1 MSEYD
6 PPSNVDAESVLL
18 GTLMHYPTAYAA
30 AVKTLDRADFSVG
43 AHQLIWDV
51 IGLRITEHG
60 PTPAATSPVMIVA
73 DIEKLG
79 QGSRIGHGKTVFEL
93 SDKAITG
100 GVVDELAALISTA
113 AEMRR
118 GLSLATALHTAA
130 VNPTTDPSV
139 ITDLIADHLDAERS
153 RSERAVTTR
162 AVLDWDEFFGT
173 DFTDTAFLPGRLMA
187 EGQQMALVG
196 DGKAGKSLF
205 AQEWAWRAATGQ
217 RFLGD
222 RQHEPVRI
230 LYLDAENGRDEIQ
243 RRYRS
248 FGAGPASMGQLH
260 YASFPQIP
268 PLDTPAGGLA
278 LMALARDVKAQLVFI
293 DTVSRFIDGAENDSD
308 TWLALYRNT
317 LMPLKRAGIS
327 SVRLDHF
334 GKDKEKGSRGSSAKT
349 QDVDHIWELTATGG
363 GLLSLRRTHTRTGI
377 GEDQFAI
384 RRMSQKVGD
393 HYAPGSTRH
402 ELAAGESGMPL
413 IPGSVQD
420 IVDQLDRAGV
430 SADLGRDRLRMEC
443 DRLAIKAANGVLSD
457 VVKIRK
463 HNAANRTSHLSAN
476 LSPAMNTTTVP
487 SPGTGQDEIPGQTC
501 PGQVPDS
508 TGQAEATPVPSTSSL
523 RRGQVGQPSPGPV
536 CEICSTALAA
546 ELTAAGITV
555 HVLCQ

>member
-18 GTLMHYPTAYAA
+18 GTLMHYPTAYATA
-30 AVKTLDRADFSVG
+30 AATLDRADFTVG

-51 IGLRITEHG
+51 IGQRIAEHG
-60 PTPAATSPVMIVA
+60 PTHAATNPVVLVA
-73 DIEKLG
+73 DIEKMG

-100 GVVDELAALISTA
+100 GIVDELADIISTA
-113 AEMRR
+113 AELRR

-139 ITDLIADHLDAERS
+139 ITDLIADHLDTERG
-153 RSERAVTTR
+153 RSERASTNSS
-162 AVLDWDEFFGT
+162 VLDWDDFFAT

-205 AQEWAWRAATGQ
+205 AQEWAWRAGTGQ

-222 RQHEPVRI
+222 RQHDPVRI

-248 FGAGPASMGQLH
+248 FGAGPANMGELR

-278 LMALARDVKAQLVFI
+278 VMAMVRDTKAQLVFI
-293 DTVSRFIDGAENDSD
+293 DTVSRFISGAENDSD

-317 LMPLKRAGIS
+317 LMPLKRAGIA

-377 GEDQFAI
+377 GEDQFGI

-393 HYAPGSTRH
+393 HYVAGATRH

-430 SADLGRDRLRMEC
+430 SADLGRDRIRGEC
-443 DRLAIKAANGVLSD
+443 DRLGIKAANGLLSD
-457 VVKIRK
+457 VVRIRK
-463 HNAANRTSHLSAN
+463 HNAPNGTSHLSAN
-476 LSPAMNTTTVP
+476 LSPTMNTTTVP
-487 SPGTGQDEIPGQTC
+487 NARTGQEEIPGQTC
-501 PGQVPDS
+501 PGQVADS
-508 TGQAEATPVPSTSSL
+508 TGQAEATPVPSASSL
-523 RRGQVGQPSPGPV
+523 RRGQVGQPRPETV
-536 CEICSTALAA
+536 LCTVCSTPLAA
-546 ELTAAGITV
+546 ELTAKGITV
-555 HVLCQ
+555 HVLC